1 MIADVICYI
10 VLPIKWLFF
19 AASSYVWI
27 QYVWQTERGICLGT
41 IVLWVLFVWL
51 EASVRLR
58 EIKTIDLCRPFA
70 AHCIGYPMVT
80 LGFGFKTYLVY
91 KWRLRKQ
98 RDVRKI
104 NEAYVQLIDQALPV
118 EIQQETRDKG
128 SFTESCDDADCTE
141 AKTTSKL
148 SNGTDDEAKK
158 KTAALVKN
166 STRRTKKQETRDSSL
181 GFSEYRNICNFLFS
195 NH

>member
-1 MIADVICYI
+1 
-10 VLPIKWLFF
+10 
-19 AASSYVWI
+19 
-27 QYVWQTERGICLGT
+27 
-41 IVLWVLFVWL
+41 
-51 EASVRLR
+51 
-58 EIKTIDLCRPFA
+58 
-70 AHCIGYPMVT
+70 MVT

-128 SFTESCDDADCTE
+128 SFTESCDDADCTV

-148 SNGTDDEAKK
+148 TDDEAKK
-158 KTAALVKN
+158 KVLVKN

-181 GFSEYRNICNFLFS
+181 GFSEYRNIFVTFLFS